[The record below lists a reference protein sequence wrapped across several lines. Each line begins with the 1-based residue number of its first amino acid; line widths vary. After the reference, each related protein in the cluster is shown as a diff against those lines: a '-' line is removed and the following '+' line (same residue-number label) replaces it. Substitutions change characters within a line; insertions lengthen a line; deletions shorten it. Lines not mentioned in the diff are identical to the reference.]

1 MDGLASLLF
10 PQAPSYA
17 EGLLGADEAQR
28 LQSQAQRS
36 GLLNLGLG
44 LLAAGAPSA
53 VRTGTGAG
61 LVQGLMAGQEAYQRT
76 YQQRLQEMEMMRK
89 LQEQQRA
96 QQMQQAVQQLG
107 PQALAGNQ
115 DAFSQLAQFL
125 GPEQLSKFATAAK
138 TAQEMRGMGKPE
150 YVFEKLPDGTVI
162 RIDKR
167 GVEPPQQIW
176 AASKAPKLDDAGMIY
191 AQVNFGKTEGLS
203 PEQMAEA
210 FNFQSRP
217 SPASYT
223 DLLLKAETIKADTGV
238 NIVPQVAALGQ
249 RVLGTQAQQV
259 ATPAAPQ
266 MAPQVSPV
274 ADRVAQVTQPVLPQ
288 EAQLFQQ
295 ASPQNPM
302 VANEAVPL
310 KLRNELKASQPAV
323 LKSSI
328 QAAREI
334 RDLRD
339 TAEKLLANEAGLKS
353 AVGFGGQTM
362 SLIPG
367 TPAADAAAV
376 LDNLKNRSFTAGILA
391 LRQSSPTG
399 SGVGSLTERE
409 GARFENLQAS
419 LGQAQSFEQIR
430 DQLRQLR
437 DYSNETLGLLRDAY
451 STDFGPNKTID
462 EVIKKSVV
470 QQQSNTRKK
479 LNEIFGR

>member
-1 MDGLASLLF
+1 
-10 PQAPSYA
+10 
-17 EGLLGADEAQR
+17 
-28 LQSQAQRS
+28 
-36 GLLNLGLG
+36 
-44 LLAAGAPSA
+44 
-53 VRTGTGAG
+53 
-61 LVQGLMAGQEAYQRT
+61 
-76 YQQRLQEMEMMRK
+76 
-89 LQEQQRA
+89 
-96 QQMQQAVQQLG
+96 
-107 PQALAGNQ
+107 
-115 DAFSQLAQFL
+115 
-125 GPEQLSKFATAAK
+125 
-138 TAQEMRGMGKPE
+138 
-150 YVFEKLPDGTVI
+150 
-162 RIDKR
+162 
-167 GVEPPQQIW
+167 
-176 AASKAPKLDDAGMIY
+176 
-191 AQVNFGKTEGLS
+191 
-203 PEQMAEA
+203 
-210 FNFQSRP
+210 
-217 SPASYT
+217 
-223 DLLLKAETIKADTGV
+223 
-238 NIVPQVAALGQ
+238 
-249 RVLGTQAQQV
+249 
-259 ATPAAPQ
+259 
-266 MAPQVSPV
+266 
-274 ADRVAQVTQPVLPQ
+274 
-288 EAQLFQQ
+288 
-295 ASPQNPM
+295 M

-470 QQQSNTRKK
+470 QQQPNTRKK